1 MLTSNLVAC
10 RASGFFF
17 KRDSEIH
24 GGGAGKGEGRKEKG
38 KKITPASRA
47 YEIKGWY

>member
-24 GGGAGKGEGRKEKG
+24 GGGAERKR
-38 KKITPASRA
+38 KKKTPASRA